1 MQRRPEAPVS
11 SSANPAGTQGIK
23 RAITV
28 LRELAAREHLGLRL
42 VDISTAL
49 NLERPTAHRILKGLV
64 AEGMV
69 RQDVRTRRY
78 HLGHLVY
85 ELGLSVQPRFN
96 LKELCEPML
105 LSLARK
111 TGDSIFLM
119 VRSGLDAVCLN
130 TVEGP
135 YPIRTRTL
143 DVGGRRP
150 LGMGAGS
157 LALLLALD
165 DEVIEQV
172 IEANAPRF
180 ATFGRMD
187 VERIRAAIA
196 LSRKVGYAVNTEDV
210 LYGVSAIGVPI
221 RRRQGVSGI
230 PSGIPYAAISI
241 AGIESRFQSPRR
253 EELAALL
260 MKEVRA
266 IESKLDAV
274 GDFWD

>member
-1 MQRRPEAPVS
+1 MPRTTEAPAPDPV
-11 SSANPAGTQGIK
+11 AHPAGTQGIQ
-23 RAITV
+23 RAVTV
-28 LRELAAREHLGLRL
+28 LRELAAHEQFGLRL
-42 VDISTAL
+42 VDLATSL
-49 NLERPTAHRILKGLV
+49 GLERPTVHRILKGLV

-69 RQDVRTRRY
+69 RQEAATRRY

-105 LSLARK
+105 LALARK

-119 VRSGLDAVCLN
+119 VRSGLDAVCIN

-165 DEVIEQV
+165 DAIIEQIV
-172 IEANAPRF
+172 EANAPRF

-187 VERIRAAIA
+187 RERLKAAIEI
-196 LSRKVGYAVNTEDV
+196 SREVGYAVNREDV
-210 LYGVSAIGVPI
+210 LHGVSAIGVPI
-221 RRRQGVSGI
+221 RRRQGV
-230 PSGIPYAAISI
+230 PYAAVSI
-241 AGIESRFQSPRR
+241 AGIEARFQSPRR
-253 EELAALL
+253 EELAMLL

-266 IESKLDAV
+266 VEARLEAV